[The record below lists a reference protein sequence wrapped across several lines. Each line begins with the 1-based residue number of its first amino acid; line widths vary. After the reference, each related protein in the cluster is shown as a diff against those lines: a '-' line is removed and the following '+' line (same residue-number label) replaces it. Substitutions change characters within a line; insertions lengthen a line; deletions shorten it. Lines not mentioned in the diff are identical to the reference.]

1 MLYNFITAM
10 KKNILNNFVFFVSYF
25 ILITLVKRYFSFSY
39 WPFWI
44 GGVVGLFLA
53 NIDHLLHVFVFK
65 PYELTS
71 QRVVTLIKNRR
82 IKDALTLLY
91 DTKDERTNLIFHTF
105 NFQILFLVL
114 TFWLMSS
121 SGNLFGRGLVLSFL
135 LNLVIYLLR
144 KLIVGEII
152 LIDKDKSKLYFVGL
166 VLALFIFG
174 FLF

>member
-1 MLYNFITAM
+1 M
-10 KKNILNNFVFFVSYF
+10 KKDILNNFIFLFSYF
-25 ILITLVKRYFSFSY
+25 LLITLFKRYFSFSY
-39 WPFWI
+39 WPFWV
-44 GGVVGLFLA
+44 GGVMGLFLV

-71 QRVVTLIKNRR
+71 QRVATLIKNRR

-91 DTKDERTNLIFHTF
+91 DTRDERTNLIFHAF
-105 NFQILFLVL
+105 NFQLLFLIL

-144 KLIVGEII
+144 KLVGGEII
-152 LIDKDKSKLYFVGL
+152 LIDKDKSRLYFAGL
-166 VLALFIFG
+166 VLTLLIFG